1 MSKSPKSNG
10 KETECAYNPAK
21 SHTTQAALMNFIRAP
36 VNDVDLKC
44 VPGLGEKSV
53 EKFHEHHI
61 CTVTQLIG
69 KYLMFKND
77 SSMTGKMLADAYFNW
92 LSNEV
97 KIHTHQN
104 EIVQAIAERCNL
116 MIPGIYNAHEWEKS
130 T

>member
-1 MSKSPKSNG
+1 MSQSNG
-10 KETECAYNPAK
+10 KKSESLYNPAK
-21 SHTTQAALMNFIRAP
+21 SHTSQAALLNFIRSP
-36 VNDVDLKC
+36 VNDVDLTC
-44 VPGLGEKSV
+44 VPGIGEKSV
-53 EKFHEHHI
+53 NTFHEHHI
-61 CTVTQLIG
+61 STVTQLIG

-77 SSMTGKMLADAYFNW
+77 PNMTGKALAELYYNW

-97 KIHTHQN
+97 KIHSHQN